1 MSDAF
6 STDTKTGDATTPLA
20 ELVGE
25 GKKFATNEDLAKG
38 KQEADLFIEKLQ
50 DENKQALAALVEAQE
65 KGKDSATVSELL
77 AAVKEAQGKTA
88 EAGQPKLDEAALVE
102 VVKKT
107 LQGENAKAIAA
118 ANRKESNSL
127 VLQKV
132 NGDADA
138 AKAYV
143 AERAKTLGL
152 SSEKLG
158 ELSEESPSAFAALVG
173 LTPNTS
179 SSKGIGDLPASKNT
193 QALKVDSIDLVDG
206 HKTKAHYDALKKEMG
221 VAKFLGTKSIQIEM
235 LKDAQ
240 ALGMERFTNSK

>member
-6 STDTKTGDATTPLA
+6 STGTKTGETSPLT

-77 AAVKEAQGKTA
+77 AAVKEAQSKSADESTP
-88 EAGQPKLDEAALVE
+88 QLDESALVDL
-102 VVKKT
+102 VKKT
-107 LQGENAKAIAA
+107 LQGENAADKAAR
-118 ANRKESNSL
+118 NRKEANSL

-132 NGDADA
+132 NGDAEA

-143 AERAKTLGL
+143 AERAKSLGL
-152 SSEKLG
+152 SPERLG

-173 LTPNTS
+173 LTPQAVP
-179 SSKGIGDLPASKNT
+179 SKGIGDLKADTNP
-193 QALKVDSIDLVDG
+193 QALKPDSIAMIDG
-206 HKTKAHYDALKKEMG
+206 HHTQAHYTALRKEMG
-221 VAKFLGTKSIQIEM
+221 VAKFLGQKSIQIQM

-240 ALGMERFTNSK
+240 ALGMDKFNSK